1 MIIEGI
7 HQDKTKIGLCF
18 SPNFPIFVEIQFK
31 LKMNEFVVSELK
43 NSIAEI
49 TFGTPKSNSLPGA
62 ILEKL
67 AQTILDEGAK
77 DEVKAILVKSQGE
90 KAFCAG
96 ASFDELLEIEELEK
110 STKFF
115 GGFAKVLNAMRNCG
129 KIVVVRVQGK
139 TTGGGVGIAC
149 GADYCFAVKD
159 AALALTEI
167 NLGIGPFVIGPY
179 VERKIGKSQFSAMAI
194 DADFRSAE
202 WAEQHNIYHSVSENI
217 AEMDAKM
224 ETFLQT
230 LASRSSD
237 ALALIKKVSWEGT
250 DHFNELMPA
259 RIHMSASLILED
271 SAKKSIGAIKERL
284 RSK

>member
-1 MIIEGI
+1 MN
-7 HQDKTKIGLCF
+7 D
-18 SPNFPIFVEIQFK
+18 FVTSEI
-31 LKMNEFVVSELK
+31 K
-43 NSIAEI
+43 NNIAEI
-49 TFGTPKSNSLPGA
+49 TFGTQKSNSLPGA

-67 AQTILDEGAK
+67 AQTILDESAK
-77 DEVKAILVKSQGE
+77 KEVKAILLKSEGE

-96 ASFDELLEIEELEK
+96 ASFDELLAIDELEA

-149 GADYCFAVKD
+149 GADYCFATQD
-159 AALALTEI
+159 SALALTEI

-194 DADFRSAE
+194 DADFRSSE
-202 WAEQHNIYHSVSENI
+202 WAEQHNIYHSVSANI
-217 AEMDAKM
+217 AEMDSKL
-224 ETFLQT
+224 EKFLNT
-230 LASRSSD
+230 LASRSED

-250 DHFNELMPA
+250 EHFNELMPA

-271 SAKKSIGAIKERL
+271 SAKKNIESIKERL
-284 RSK
+284 RAK

>member
-1 MIIEGI
+1 MEA
-7 HQDKTKIGLCF
+7 
-18 SPNFPIFVEIQFK
+18 FVQSEI
-31 LKMNEFVVSELK
+31 K
-43 NSIAEI
+43 NNIAEI

-77 DEVKAILVKSQGE
+77 KEVKALLLKSEGD

-96 ASFDELLEIEELEK
+96 ASFDELLEIEDLETSK
-110 STKFF
+110 RFF
-115 GGFAKVLNAMRNCG
+115 GGFAKVLDAMRSCG

-149 GADYCFAVKD
+149 GADYCFATENS
-159 AALALTEI
+159 ALALTEI

-194 DADFRSAE
+194 DAGFRSAE
-202 WAEQHNIYHSVSENI
+202 WAKQHNVYHFVGKDI
-217 AEMDAKM
+217 AEMDAVLNSFM
-224 ETFLQT
+224 EQL
-230 LASRSSD
+230 SRRSEE
-237 ALALIKKVSWEGT
+237 ALSLIKKVSWEGT
-250 DHFNELMPA
+250 EHFSELMPA

-271 SAKKSIGAIKERL
+271 STKKNIEAIKEKL
-284 RSK
+284 RAK

>member
-1 MIIEGI
+1 MPSTFLALKIIALTFSKVLYLVLLYKSK
-7 HQDKTKIGLCF
+7 KTKM
-18 SPNFPIFVEIQFK
+18 SDFVTSEI
-31 LKMNEFVVSELK
+31 K
-43 NSIAEI
+43 NNIAEI
-49 TFGTPKSNSLPGA
+49 TFGTAKSNALPGV

-67 AQTILDEGAK
+67 AETILEEGAK
-77 DEVKAILVKSQGE
+77 NEVKAILVKSEGE

-96 ASFDELLEIEELEK
+96 ASFDELLAIDELEV

-149 GADYCFAVKD
+149 GADYCFATKD
-159 AALALTEI
+159 SALALTEI

-194 DADFRSAE
+194 DADFRPAE

-217 AEMDAKM
+217 AEMDSKL
-224 ETFLQT
+224 EKFLNT
-230 LASRSSD
+230 LSTRSED

-250 DHFNELMPA
+250 EHFNELMPA

-271 SAKKSIGAIKERL
+271 SAKKNIEAIKERL

>member
-1 MIIEGI
+1 MNG
-7 HQDKTKIGLCF
+7 
-18 SPNFPIFVEIQFK
+18 FVT
-31 LKMNEFVVSELK
+31 SELR
-43 NSIAEI
+43 NHIAEI

-67 AQTILDEGAK
+67 SQTIMDEGAK
-77 DEVKAILVKSQGE
+77 DEVKAILIKSEGE

-110 STKFF
+110 STRFF

-129 KIVVVRVQGK
+129 KIVIVRIQGK
-139 TTGGGVGIAC
+139 TTGGGVGIAS
-149 GADYCFAVKD
+149 GADYCFATKD
-159 AALALTEI
+159 SALALTEI

-194 DADFRSAE
+194 DADFRSAA

-217 AEMDAKM
+217 AEMDAKLDK
-224 ETFLQT
+224 FLET
-230 LASRSSD
+230 LASRNSE

-250 DHFNELMPA
+250 EHFNEMMPA

-271 SAKKSIGAIKERL
+271 SAKKNIASIKERL
-284 RSK
+284 RAK

>member
-1 MIIEGI
+1 
-7 HQDKTKIGLCF
+7 
-18 SPNFPIFVEIQFK
+18 
-31 LKMNEFVVSELK
+31 MNEFVISEIK
-43 NSIAEI
+43 NNIAEI

-67 AQTILDEGAK
+67 AQTILEEGVK
-77 DEVKAILVKSQGE
+77 KEVKAILIKSAGE

-96 ASFDELLEIEELEK
+96 ASFDELLAIDELETSK
-110 STKFF
+110 KFF

-149 GADYCFAVKD
+149 GADYCFATKD

-194 DADFRSAE
+194 DAEFRSAE
-202 WAEQHNIYHSVSENI
+202 WAEGHNIYHSVSENI
-217 AEMDAKM
+217 AEMDVKLDD
-224 ETFLQT
+224 FLQKLST
-230 LASRSSD
+230 RSDD

-250 DHFNELMPA
+250 DYFNMLMPD

-271 SAKKSIGAIKERL
+271 SAKKNIEAIKERL
-284 RSK
+284 RAK